1 MAAFLFLLLH
11 IMKKHTA
18 IFIVLVFTIV
28 KTSFTQDIT
37 GLWKGYVYNDT
48 TQKTLNYEIAIS
60 EEDGKYFGYSYTLF
74 DLDGKE
80 VMGLKKIIIKRK
92 DGQVHIEDDRL
103 IANNY
108 GQDPPK
114 GVKQISDLT
123 LIIKDSV
130 LILEGK
136 WRTNR
141 TKMFRPVTGML
152 SVTRK
157 REFKDLG
164 LFNKLKELSLD
175 HTLSFYQPEKKQ
187 EQVTV
192 VVKESKPVVKDT
204 SKLVAINK
212 PVVAIAKEPKPP
224 VVKREKVMRPKTD
237 STLKAVIVP
246 AAEVKKRSSPKSRY
260 IDFVSDSLTL
270 TLYDNGEIDGDT
282 VSILL
287 NGVVIIPRQG
297 LTAKPF
303 TKTIYPPQEAG
314 DSLVLEMYA
323 ENLGSIPPNSGL
335 LIINDGNNR
344 NEIFFSADLKTN
356 AAIVLRRKKK

>member
-11 IMKKHTA
+11 IMKKHIT
-18 IFIVLVFTIV
+18 ILFVLVVSIG
-28 KTSFTQDIT
+28 KISFSQDIT

-60 EEDGKYFGYSYTLF
+60 EENGKYFGYSYTLF

-92 DGQVHIEDDRL
+92 DGQVHIEDDGL

-108 GQDPPK
+108 GQEPPK

-164 LFNKLKELSLD
+164 LFNKLKEMSLD
-175 HTLSFYQPEKKQ
+175 HKLSFYQPEKKQ
-187 EQVTV
+187 EQAIA
-192 VVKESKPVVKDT
+192 VVKEPKPIVKDT
-204 SKLVAINK
+204 TPSVAINK
-212 PVVAIAKEPKPP
+212 PVVEAKAPKQP
-224 VVKREKVMRPKTD
+224 VIKREKVMREKRD
-237 STLKAVIVP
+237 SMSKIEVVA

-260 IDFVSDSLTL
+260 IDIISDSLTL

-297 LTAKPF
+297 LTAKPY
-303 TKTIYPPQEAG
+303 TKTIYPPREAG

-335 LIINDGNNR
+335 LIIYDGNNR